1 MPLVNACFASPHSSL
16 PGEGDTDIMVLLNVA
31 YTDSDP
37 PPCQAWPAND
47 LPRLI
52 RALEYIPKEAR
63 NFNYSRTVAISLQ
76 MGVARYLMHAV
87 YRNVQ
92 RAVNKKCNGATFLP
106 YSEVCQP
113 PTATVT
119 IEDAVF
125 DISRG
130 PPTILRTWNTFEL
143 LETKAKRIMSEK
155 NIRSNFTWFL
165 WNVHLTDFTS
175 QCLPGGPFDRVK
187 KFRNL
192 YRTEYGKMSG

>member
-47 LPRLI
+47 LPRL
-52 RALEYIPKEAR
+52 
-63 NFNYSRTVAISLQ
+63 
-76 MGVARYLMHAV
+76 
-87 YRNVQ
+87 
-92 RAVNKKCNGATFLP
+92 
-106 YSEVCQP
+106 VCQP